1 MKQPLVLA
9 TVLALLSA
17 GGANAQHLLTTDDG
31 VSLHGTVRLLQ
42 GNAATC
48 NVIAENEQ
56 GNYEA
61 KRVNQ
66 DQPLHLWELEFS
78 VLNGSGRALDHL
90 VAYYN
95 IASPWPPCTN
105 WTEQYDG
112 LGLYQWADP
121 SGRIQHTG
129 ASMPTLPNQTHTEIV
144 RVLAFNGVR
153 PQFTDWSVNYTFLDA
168 GTATAASAPDST
180 NRAANESVREAVPI
194 NEEQAISF
202 GDDTSA
208 WANDGECDDPRFEGA
223 GTADTLLE
231 EDLLRDAT
239 DCRELF
245 ERGEIW
251 LTEFGSTAGAPPIS
265 AGPNLSFGDDSG
277 PNANDGQ
284 CDDTRF
290 ENIGA
295 GNNDTVLWEGSR
307 YDGRDATD
315 CADLLLQG
323 LIAWRRDAAVAGV
336 PAEPESSI
344 VPEGRQQSSN
354 TAVASLPSSRS
365 ALPAQ
370 RGINGQ
376 CEIPGFFDG
385 VVMDEALLG
394 SLQLSWC
401 PLEFNGGSRR
411 IFFALQAELAWC
423 RLQADPP
430 PANMSE
436 FLQTSRRTCD
446 SLAALD
452 EGARTATGGFVIGD
466 QAPARYVRCRCPSHY
481 FQ

>member
-1 MKQPLVLA
+1 MSA

-17 GGANAQHLLTTDDG
+17 AGAHAQHLLTTDDG
-31 VSLHGTVRLLQ
+31 VSLRGTVRLLQ

-61 KRVNQ
+61 RRVNQ

-90 VAYYN
+90 IAYYD

-112 LGLYQWADP
+112 LGYYQWVDP
-121 SGRIQHTG
+121 SGHIQHTG
-129 ASMPTLPNQTHTEIV
+129 RSMPTLPNQTHTETI

-168 GTATAASAPDST
+168 GTATAASTLDSPV
-180 NRAANESVREAVPI
+180 RAANVSVRDAAPI
-194 NEEQAISF
+194 NQEQAISF
-202 GDDTSA
+202 GDDTSV
-208 WANDGECDDPRFEGA
+208 WANDGECDDPRFEGP
-223 GTADTLLE
+223 GTADTILE

-251 LTEFGSTAGAPPIS
+251 LTEVGPTDGAPPIS
-265 AGPNLSFGDDSG
+265 AGSNTSFGDFGDDRG
-277 PNANDGQ
+277 PTAYDGK
-284 CDDTRF
+284 CDDSRF

-295 GNNDTVLWEGSR
+295 SDDNIVFWEGGR

-323 LIAWRRDAAVAGV
+323 LIAWRRD
-336 PAEPESSI
+336 
-344 VPEGRQQSSN
+344 
-354 TAVASLPSSRS
+354 TAVARAAAELATSTVPEDRPQLAARAIPSQTSSPNASSVQS
-365 ALPAQ
+365 AA
-370 RGINGQ
+370 NSQ
-376 CEIPGFFDG
+376 CEIPGFYEG

-394 SLQLSWC
+394 SLRLSWC

-411 IFFALQAELAWC
+411 IFFALQAELARC
-423 RLQADPP
+423 RLHADPP

-436 FLQTSRRTCD
+436 FMQTSRRTCE

-452 EGARTATGGFVIGD
+452 DGARTATGGFVIGD
-466 QAPARYVRCRCPSHY
+466 QAPAHYVRCRCPTHY